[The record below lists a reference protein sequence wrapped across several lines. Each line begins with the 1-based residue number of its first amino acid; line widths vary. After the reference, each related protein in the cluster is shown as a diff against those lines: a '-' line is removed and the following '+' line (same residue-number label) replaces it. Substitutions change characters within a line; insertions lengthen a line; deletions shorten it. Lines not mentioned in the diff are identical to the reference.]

1 MSIKELTQFRLQ
13 DLSLYRSELMGW
25 SIVWIMMLHFTFTQI
40 SPLGFIAQYGFAG
53 VEIFMF
59 VSGLGLWFSL
69 DKDSRLLPFYR
80 KRLFRIFPTY
90 FAIGIFT
97 SLFVFHDGPA
107 TYLLRYTTI
116 GFWING
122 PYFEWYIPSIIFLY
136 LLAPLFKQFVTARR
150 LPLVLLFC
158 LAILVISYCLVEK
171 GHLIDNDH
179 YFLLYR
185 IPAFLFGMVCAYWLK
200 HGISP
205 ATFLVITLLA
215 VPFFIWLYPQHH
227 AVYRYKYLSVFFLM
241 PAFILCFCTISK
253 LAPFTR
259 PLIGRMGAASLEIY
273 LIQQTFFFAI
283 INGRLSVPEIWHDTL
298 TISLIIGSTLL
309 GLAAHR
315 LFQRIGI

>member
-40 SPLGFIAQYGFAG
+40 SPLGFIAQYGFAC

-97 SLFVFHDGPA
+97 SLFVFHDGLF
-107 TYLLRYTTI
+107 TCLLRYTTL
-116 GFWING
+116 GFWTNG

-136 LLAPLFKQFVTARR
+136 LLAPLFKQFVTARL
-150 LPLVLLFC
+150 LPAVLLFSI
-158 LAILVISYCLVEK
+158 AVLVISYCLVEK

-205 ATFLVITLLA
+205 ATFLVIALLA